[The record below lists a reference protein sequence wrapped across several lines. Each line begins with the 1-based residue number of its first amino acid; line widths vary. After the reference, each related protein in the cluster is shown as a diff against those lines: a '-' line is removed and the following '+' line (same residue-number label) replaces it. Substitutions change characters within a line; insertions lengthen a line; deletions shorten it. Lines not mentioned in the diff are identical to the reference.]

1 LNFIKT
7 VMVSKSGLFQN
18 YQTELAAIVEM
29 HVGKAIV
36 MMKRKKKDESR
47 KEAAVAFINETK
59 K

>member
-1 LNFIKT
+1 
-7 VMVSKSGLFQN
+7 MVSKSGLFQN